1 MTASVTERK
10 KCYTILMGDFSA
22 KFGARK
28 EGESRADNL
37 EGQIKLE
44 MKC

>member
-1 MTASVTERK
+1 
-10 KCYTILMGDFSA
+10 MGDFST

-44 MKC
+44 MKCQLFSQAETK